1 MASLTSIFKDVLLT
15 NDSITVPGFGTFET
29 SYQAA
34 QLDEKT
40 GVIYPPTKSVTF
52 NASKTDDRE
61 NKLVEYL
68 KNKLAL
74 DDNAAKAV
82 IDEFISQA
90 NSRFADK
97 ASLTI
102 DEVGVLSKAEDG
114 SISLQSVPSNLS
126 IDNYGMDTVEVEQVE
141 EKQRIAAMATSNTV
155 ANNTKGKTSVGKN
168 TKATTKVSTT
178 KTTTTTTTTTTQE
191 KKKSNKLLK
200 VLLVLLPIL
209 AILTILFFI
218 FKDGILAWID
228 NLRGEK
234 QPVETVQVAIPDS
247 IVNEEEPNIVG
258 IDENSDDGD
267 EAILSQAGFNNV
279 SPQYLGNKYKK
290 YYLVGGSFR
299 DKANANKVKREINAK
314 EILKAEGNEFY
325 RVIIIGS
332 DDPKEIVDAYKAA
345 LDKGIQAEDMWLLKN
360 SK

>member
-1 MASLTSIFKDVLLT
+1 MLYKWL
-15 NDSITVPGFGTFET
+15 
-29 SYQAA
+29 
-34 QLDEKT
+34 
-40 GVIYPPTKSVTF
+40 
-52 NASKTDDRE
+52 
-61 NKLVEYL
+61 
-68 KNKLAL
+68 
-74 DDNAAKAV
+74 
-82 IDEFISQA
+82 
-90 NSRFADK
+90 
-97 ASLTI
+97 
-102 DEVGVLSKAEDG
+102 
-114 SISLQSVPSNLS
+114 
-126 IDNYGMDTVEVEQVE
+126 
-141 EKQRIAAMATSNTV
+141 
-155 ANNTKGKTSVGKN
+155 
-168 TKATTKVSTT
+168 
-178 KTTTTTTTTTTQE
+178 
-191 KKKSNKLLK
+191 
-200 VLLVLLPIL
+200 
-209 AILTILFFI
+209 
-218 FKDGILAWID
+218 ID

-247 IVNEEEPNIVG
+247 IVNEEEPNTVG

>member
-1 MASLTSIFKDVLLT
+1 MASLITVFKDILLT
-15 NDSITVPGFGTFET
+15 NDSITVPSFGTFET
-29 SYQAA
+29 SYQSA

-40 GVIYPPTKSVTF
+40 GVIYPPTK
-52 NASKTDDRE
+52 
-61 NKLVEYL
+61 LV
-68 KNKLAL
+68 KF
-74 DDNAAKAV
+74 NAAKKEDEANRLV
-82 IDEFISQA
+82 NYLKEKLQADDEISQRLISEFISQA
-90 NSRFADK
+90 EKKFQEK
-97 ASLTI
+97 VGLTI
-102 DEVGVLSKAEDG
+102 DGVG
-114 SISLQSVPSNLS
+114 ILQKDETGNILLKSVPSNLS

-234 QPVETVQVAIPDS
+234 
-247 IVNEEEPNIVG
+247 
-258 IDENSDDGD
+258 
-267 EAILSQAGFNNV
+267 
-279 SPQYLGNKYKK
+279 
-290 YYLVGGSFR
+290 
-299 DKANANKVKREINAK
+299 
-314 EILKAEGNEFY
+314 
-325 RVIIIGS
+325 
-332 DDPKEIVDAYKAA
+332 
-345 LDKGIQAEDMWLLKN
+345 
-360 SK
+360 